1 VKAAPDPGLV
11 AQQTWAVLGAS
22 EVLPNLTRLYK
33 DLHRHPE
40 LAGQEHRT
48 GAAMAGWLARAGADV
63 TSGVGG
69 TGVVGLL
76 SNGDG
81 PAVLIR
87 ADMDGLPIAEDTGL
101 AYASN
106 AVATGADGQQVPVM
120 HACGHD
126 VHVAALAGTVQALA
140 SCRGAW
146 RGTVLAVAQP
156 AEETGTGAASMLG
169 DGLYERFGRPGLVL
183 GQHVDGFG
191 VGEVAHAAGT
201 VTSAAV
207 NLDVRIP
214 GRGGHGSSPESCIDP
229 VVVAAC
235 VVLRLQ
241 TIVSREVSPAAA
253 AVVTVGSIHAGAVHN
268 VIPDEARLAINVR
281 YQDEQTG
288 QRIIAAIDRIV
299 RAECAAGGC
308 PAEPAIATSA
318 AFPMLRNDEK
328 TVGLVRA
335 VHTELLGDAHVH
347 ALPPSMGSEDF
358 PVFSLPAAQAPV
370 PCCYWTFGGFPRG
383 MWAKAAGD
391 TFAARLRSM
400 PHLHTARF
408 APDPLGA
415 IRTGLAALT
424 SAALAFL
431 LPDAGEPRT
440 TTDPHP

>member
-1 VKAAPDPGLV
+1 M
-11 AQQTWAVLGAS
+11 LGAS
-22 EVLPNLTRLYK
+22 AALPGLAGLYK

-48 GAAMAGWLARAGADV
+48 AAVVAGWLARAGADV

-76 SNGDG
+76 RNGDR
-81 PAVLIR
+81 PVVLIR

-101 AYASN
+101 GHSSD
-106 AVATGADGQQVPVM
+106 AVATAADGRRVPVM

-126 VHVAALAGTVQALA
+126 VHVAALTGTVQALA
-140 SCRGAW
+140 SCRGSW

-156 AEETGTGAASMLG
+156 AEETGTGAASMIG
-169 DGLYERFGRPGLVL
+169 DGLYERFGQPDLVL

-201 VTSAAV
+201 ITSAAV

-214 GRGGHGSSPESCIDP
+214 GRGGHSSAPESCIDP

-253 AVVTVGSIHAGAVHN
+253 AVVTVGSIHAGTAHN
-268 VIPDEARLAINVR
+268 VIPDEALLAVNVR

-288 QRIIAAIDRIV
+288 QQIVAAIDRIV

-308 PAEPAIATSA
+308 PAEPAIVTSA
-318 AFPMLRNDEK
+318 AFPMLHNDEE
-328 TVGLVRA
+328 TVRLVRA
-335 VHTELLGDAHVH
+335 VHQELLGDAHVH
-347 ALPPSMGSEDF
+347 TLPPSMGSEDF
-358 PVFSLPAAQAPV
+358 PVFSLAGAKAPV
-370 PCCYWTFGGFPRG
+370 PCCYWTFGGYPRRL
-383 MWAKAAGD
+383 WAKAAGA
-391 TFAARLRSM
+391 TFAARLLTM
-400 PHLHTARF
+400 PRLHTARF
-408 APDPLGA
+408 APDPRGA

-431 LPDAGEPRT
+431 LPDAGEPST
-440 TTDPHP
+440 ATDPAYLSWRTLCRSDTT

>member
-1 VKAAPDPGLV
+1 VLTADPALV
-11 AQQTWAVLGAS
+11 ARQVRAVLGAS
-22 EVLPNLTRLYK
+22 AVLPGLTALYK

-48 GAAMAGWLARAGADV
+48 AAAVGGWLARAGAEV

-69 TGVVGLL
+69 TGVVALL
-76 SNGDG
+76 RNGDG
-81 PAVLIR
+81 PKVLIR
-87 ADMDGLPIAEDTGL
+87 ADMDGLPIAEETGL
-101 AYASN
+101 AYASD
-106 AVATGADGQQVPVM
+106 AMATAAEGRQVPVM

-140 SCRGAW
+140 SCRAAW

-156 AEETGTGAASMLG
+156 AEETGTGAAAMVG
-169 DGLYERFGRPGLVL
+169 DGLYELSGRPDVVL

-191 VGEVAHAAGT
+191 TGEVAHGAGA

-207 NLDVRIP
+207 NLDVRIS

-241 TIVSREVSPAAA
+241 TIVSREVSPTAS
-253 AVVTVGSIHAGAVHN
+253 AVVTVGSIHAGAAHN
-268 VIPDEARLAINVR
+268 VIPDQARLAVNVR

-288 QRIIAAIDRIV
+288 QRILAAIDRIV

-308 PAEPAIATSA
+308 PAEPAVVTSA
-318 AFPMLRNDEK
+318 AFPVLRNDEE
-328 TVGLVRA
+328 TVRLVRA
-335 VHTELLGDAHVH
+335 VHRELLGDAQVH
-347 ALPPSMGSEDF
+347 ALLPSMGSEDF
-358 PVFSLPAAQAPV
+358 PVFGLPGAASPV
-370 PCCYWTFGGFPRG
+370 PCCYWTFGGYPPQL
-383 MWAKAAGD
+383 WAKAAGD
-391 TFAARLRSM
+391 TFAARVRSM
-400 PHLHTARF
+400 PRLHTARF
-408 APDPLGA
+408 APDPRGA

-431 LPDAGEPRT
+431 RPDEGKPRT
-440 TTDPHP
+440 ATDPRT